1 MVKIVL
7 HCARRMSGCGA
18 TASQESLVLARL
30 SAMKFRASSKAA
42 GAGQIIFVNFNSG
55 LTEPQNPAA

>member
-1 MVKIVL
+1 
-7 HCARRMSGCGA
+7 MSGCGA
-18 TASQESLVLARL
+18 TASQEALVLARL